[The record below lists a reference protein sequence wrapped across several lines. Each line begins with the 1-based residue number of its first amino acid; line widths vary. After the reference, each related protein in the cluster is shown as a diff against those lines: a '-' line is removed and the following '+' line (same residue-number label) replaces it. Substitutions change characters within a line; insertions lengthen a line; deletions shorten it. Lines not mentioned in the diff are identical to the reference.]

1 MKTNAKY
8 GSSSSRHR
16 PTNDRVTMVAAAGTV
31 PWYPATTLTHRHI
44 MPVMTKKPRMAMFT
58 AEVMNSSVMRAV

>member
-1 MKTNAKY
+1 
-8 GSSSSRHR
+8 
-16 PTNDRVTMVAAAGTV
+16 MVAAAGTV